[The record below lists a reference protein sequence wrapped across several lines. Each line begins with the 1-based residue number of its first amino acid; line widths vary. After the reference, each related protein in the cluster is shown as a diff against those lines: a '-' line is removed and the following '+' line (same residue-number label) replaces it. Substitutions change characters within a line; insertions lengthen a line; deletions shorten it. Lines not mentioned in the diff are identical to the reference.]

1 MLEAFIQSV
10 SIIERGWWVPPIPG
24 IPVYRVYYGVSNNDE
39 IVGSSGNVYYGG
51 PGNDQ
56 IIGSSGNDTIYDD
69 QGGDDILY
77 GGAGNDILAGGSG
90 NDVLSGGTG
99 ADRFVYSSPSEGI
112 DIIKDYSYLQ
122 GDRITISKTGFGA
135 TSTNQFSYNSITG
148 ALFFQGTQFVT
159 LENKPADFST
169 SLGIELV

>member
-1 MLEAFIQSV
+1 MTSPLPLNTQPVAGAIFTALLLW
-10 SIIERGWWVPPIPG
+10 RGV
-24 IPVYRVYYGVSNNDE
+24 VVT
-39 IVGSSGNVYYGG
+39 GG
-51 PGNDQ
+51 K
-56 IIGSSGNDTIYDD
+56 
-69 QGGDDILY
+69 
-77 GGAGNDILAGGSG
+77 GNDILW
-90 NDVLSGGTG
+90 GGTG

>member
-1 MLEAFIQSV
+1 MLEAKGVLAVKLLIQS
-10 SIIERGWWVPPIPG
+10 W
-24 IPVYRVYYGVSNNDE
+24 ND
-39 IVGSSGNVYYGG
+39 IFKFPATNSHNGYNGT

-56 IIGSSGNDTIYDD
+56 ITGSSGNDTIYGL
-69 QGGDDILY
+69 GGDDILY
-77 GGAGNDILAGGSG
+77 GGAGNDNLGGGIG
-90 NDVLSGGTG
+90 NDILWGGTG
-99 ADRFVYSSPSEGI
+99 ADKFLYLFPSEGI
-112 DIIKDYSYLQ
+112 DIIKDYNYSE
-122 GDRITISKTGFGA
+122 GDRIRVSQVGFGA